1 MILLQSSLVRLQTV
15 HEDLRNVI
23 LLTAEIAPM
32 AFVVT
37 EGVRTLAR
45 QRELFLAKKTQTMN
59 SRHLA
64 HPSDGLSR
72 AVDLAIW
79 EDRDLDRVVD
89 VDELSWRFS
98 HYKDLATWVK
108 RASVQLNVPVTWGGE
123 WTTLKDGPHF
133 ELNRAVYP

>member
-45 QRELFLAKKTQTMN
+45 QRELFLAKKSQTMN

-79 EDRDLDRVVD
+79 EDRDLDRVAHARWLRD
-89 VDELSWRFS
+89 PSSRPSPSLQMTMRTSIPSPSRRPHLAINLRMRPGLMSW
-98 HYKDLATWVK
+98 KA
-108 RASVQLNVPVTWGGE
+108 
-123 WTTLKDGPHF
+123 
-133 ELNRAVYP
+133 

>member
-45 QRELFLAKKTQTMN
+45 QRELFLAKKSQTMN
-59 SRHLA
+59 SRHLP

-89 VDELSWRFS
+89 GDELSWRFP

-108 RASVQLNVPVTWGGE
+108 RASVQLNIPVTWGGE

-133 ELNRAVYP
+133 ELNRAIYP